1 LDVIALANNFDLKT
15 ARLIL
20 FWIAICRVKNCN
32 WAEFSNN
39 TSGMTDAQIVGIMKM
54 LIIIAIAGMAVA
66 GCGTTTD
73 DNAYPHAM
81 SGTKAVNPLPG
92 TYAIQSMERNAPA
105 NQLDQ
110 TNNPTE

>member
-1 LDVIALANNFDLKT
+1 MNDSEFPIKLPLLNKKT
-15 ARLIL
+15 TPFKSSDEI
-20 FWIAICRVKNCN
+20 
-32 WAEFSNN
+32 
-39 TSGMTDAQIVGIMKM
+39 GIVKM
-54 LIIIAIAGMAVA
+54 LIVIAVAGMAVA
-66 GCGTTTD
+66 GCDTTTD

-92 TYAIQSMERNAPA
+92 KYANQSMERNAPA